1 MRKSTIKSLLLG
13 LLMTAGAS
21 SAWADGSK
29 RVLNSQNYES
39 ATATDWTCP
48 NGAASLETGDATY
61 GNYAK
66 CVPSGSG
73 NRSSYKSVTYD
84 YSPDAYV
91 DAELS
96 SKGYNI
102 EFDVML
108 RGGNVVE
115 RSVSQFI
122 VPTTGPNLANNS
134 AYEGEDYIF
143 SLSQPSLAAEGVN
156 AGIQA
161 GKTGKSLNTW
171 YVNDPKNSSTST
183 TIELAANAW
192 YHIKLVVTA
201 TSVSYSIM
209 QGTEEVGN
217 GSKPVTALPT
227 ITGFFDL
234 LGRGSGLLQFDNLDI
249 YDYTASVTVSVP
261 TFTFKKVAGANRV
274 YTIANPNGSGTLYYT
289 TAAADEA
296 PEVGSE
302 AYTST
307 TETSVDVSFAQSGTY
322 YAYVLHTNGTTT
334 SPVVSQAI
342 TAGEVTLAT
351 PIFTVTDMVLAEDG
365 FYYPQITFSSD
376 NSKIEGAPVATFDQT
391 SPYTFTGKGSF
402 TVTSSAEGYTSSS
415 ATYTVND
422 SYILKNT
429 IDFGALTADDFDTS
443 VWETATGSPR
453 DRWTNGSAQIPA
465 DVTYYKLLDS
475 SADCSAVLDGITI
488 TNGAQRQPEVYIG
501 YGLLTPYNQ
510 ISGNGNN
517 MNFTVNDTQ
526 TTDFVVYNGWNNYG
540 SGTFNTVLNGAAT
553 FGLYRFD
560 TMLRTIKVYSP
571 EETVTIGSAGYTTYV
586 TKSAVQIPSD
596 IEAFT
601 VDAITSKSVAL
612 GVVEKVPAGTPII
625 LKGEGTYTLPFIN
638 SADAEDVSS
647 NLLKAGPFAGDG
659 ATIYALAKKDVVGF
673 YPVAEGV
680 TVPAGK
686 AYIGV
691 EGEAPVKGYLALG
704 DEADAINNIAVEAAN
719 GAIYNIAGQKMESIK
734 NGGLYIVNGKKV
746 VVK

>member
-1 MRKSTIKSLLLG
+1 MCCVSVAFPVFL
-13 LLMTAGAS
+13 AGAREYTV
-21 SAWADGSK
+21 G
-29 RVLNSQNYES
+29 
-39 ATATDWTCP
+39 TDI
-48 NGAASLETGDATY
+48 ATY
-61 GNYAK
+61 GNYAR
-66 CVPSGSG
+66 VDVSGTG
-73 NRSSYKSVTYD
+73 NRSCYKSVSYD
-84 YSPDAYV
+84 YEPDGYTS
-91 DAELS
+91 AEMTT
-96 SKGYNI
+96 KGYVI
-102 EFDVML
+102 EFDL
-108 RGGNVVE
+108 RMAGGRQKD
-115 RSVSQFI
+115 RSAAQFI
-122 VPTTGPNLANNS
+122 VTTHTTEKGEPNPNLATNS
-134 AYEGEDYIF
+134 TYTGEDYIF
-143 SLSQPSLAAEGVN
+143 ALSQPTN
-156 AGIQA
+156 T
-161 GKTGKSLNTW
+161 TGGLETTW
-171 YVNDPKNSSTST
+171 YVNDLTNTNNSIT
-183 TIELAANAW
+183 LADAW
-192 YHIKLVVTA
+192 HHFKLTVTE
-201 TSVSYSIM
+201 TSVDYIITK
-209 QGTEEVGN
+209 GTETVKS
-217 GSKPVTALPT
+217 GSLAVSELPT
-227 ITGFFDL
+227 ITGFFGL
-234 LGRGSGLLQFDNLDI
+234 VGRTYGYLTFDNLDI
-249 YDYTASVTVSVP
+249 YDYTANVTVSVP

-351 PIFTVTDMVLAEDG
+351 PVFTVTDMVLAEDG

-376 NSKIEGAPVATFDQT
+376 NSKIEGAPVSTFDQT

-402 TVTSSAEGYTSSS
+402 TVTASADGYTSSS

-429 IDFGALTADDFDTS
+429 IDFGGLKADDFDTS

-501 YGLLTPYNQ
+501 YGLLTPYAA
-510 ISGNGNN
+510 ISGGNN
-517 MNFTVNDTQ
+517 FMNFTVNDAQ
-526 TTDFVVYNGWNNYG
+526 TTDFVVYDGWKDYG
-540 SGTFNTVLNGAAT
+540 EGTFNTVLNGTAT
-553 FGLYRFD
+553 FGLYRYD

-638 SADAEDVSS
+638 PADAEDVSS

-686 AYIGV
+686 AYIVV
-691 EGEAPVKGYLALG
+691 EEEEAPVKGYFALG

>member
-29 RVLNSQNYES
+29 RVLNSQDYET
-39 ATATDWTCP
+39 ATAADWTSP
-48 NGAASLETGDATY
+48 NGTVSFKTGDATY
-61 GNYAK
+61 GNYAR
-66 CVPSGSG
+66 VDVSGNG
-73 NRSSYKSVTYD
+73 NRSCYKYVSYD
-84 YSPDAYV
+84 YEPDGYTS
-91 DAELS
+91 AEMTT
-96 SKGYNI
+96 KGYVI
-102 EFDVML
+102 EFDL
-108 RGGNVVE
+108 RMAGGRQFD
-115 RSVSQFI
+115 RSAAQFI
-122 VPTTGPNLANNS
+122 VTTHTTEKGEPNPNLATNGTYS
-134 AYEGEDYIF
+134 GEDYIF
-143 SLSQPSLAAEGVN
+143 ALSQPTN
-156 AGIQA
+156 T
-161 GKTGKSLNTW
+161 TGGLETTW
-171 YVNDPKNSSTST
+171 YVNDLTNTNNSIT
-183 TIELAANAW
+183 LADAW
-192 YHIKLVVTA
+192 HHFKLTVTE
-201 TSVSYSIM
+201 TSVDFIITK
-209 QGTEEVGN
+209 GTETVKT
-217 GSKPVTALPT
+217 GSLAVSELPT
-227 ITGFFDL
+227 ITGFFGL
-234 LGRGSGLLQFDNLDI
+234 VGRTYGYLAFDNLDI

-274 YTIANPNGSGTLYYT
+274 YTIANPNGSGTMYYT

>member
-1 MRKSTIKSLLLG
+1 
-13 LLMTAGAS
+13 MTAGAS

-61 GNYAK
+61 GKYAK

-73 NRSSYKSVTYD
+73 NRSSYKSVTYA
-84 YSPDAYV
+84 YTPDAYV

-122 VPTTGPNLANNS
+122 VPTTGPNLATNN
-134 AYEGEDYIF
+134 AYTGGDYIF

-156 AGIQA
+156 AGKNA
-161 GKTGKSLNTW
+161 GSTGTSLTTW
-171 YVNDPKNSSTST
+171 YVNDLANSSST

-209 QGTEEVGN
+209 QGSTEVGT
-217 GSKPVTALPT
+217 GSKAVSALPT

-296 PEVGSE
+296 PEIGSE

-342 TAGEVTLAT
+342 TAGELTLAT
-351 PIFTVTDMVLAEDG
+351 PVFTVTDMVLAEDG
-365 FYYPQITFSSD
+365 YYYPQITFSS
-376 NSKIEGAPVATFDQT
+376 NNTAIEGAPTATFDQT

-402 TVTSSAEGYTSSS
+402 TVTASAEGYTSSS

-443 VWETATGSPR
+443 VWETATGAPR
-453 DRWTNGSAQIPA
+453 DRWTSGSAKIPA

-501 YGLLTPYNQ
+501 YGLLTPYTP
-510 ISGNGNN
+510 ISGSGNY

-540 SGTFNTVLNGAAT
+540 NGTFNTVLNGTTT
-553 FGLYRFD
+553 FGLYRYD

-596 IEAFT
+596 IEGFV
-601 VDAITSKSVAL
+601 VDAFKTDENGAKTGVTLSK
-612 GVVEKVPAGTPII
+612 VEKVPAGTPII
-625 LKGEGTYTLPFIN
+625 LRGEGTYTLPFIA
-638 SADAEDVSS
+638 SAEAEEIPV
-647 NLLKAGPFAGDG
+647 NLLKAGPVAGDG
-659 ATIYALAKKDVVGF
+659 TTIYALAKKSVVGF

-686 AYIGV
+686 AYIV
-691 EGEAPVKGYLALG
+691 VEEGEAPVKGYFALG

-746 VVK
+746 IVK

>member
-29 RVLNSQNYES
+29 RVLNSQDYET
-39 ATATDWTCP
+39 ATAADWTSP
-48 NGAASLETGDATY
+48 NGTVSFKTGDATY
-61 GNYAK
+61 GNYAR
-66 CVPSGSG
+66 VDVSGNG
-73 NRSSYKSVTYD
+73 NRSCYKYVSYD
-84 YSPDAYV
+84 YEPDGYTS
-91 DAELS
+91 AEMTT
-96 SKGYNI
+96 KGYVI
-102 EFDVML
+102 EFDL
-108 RGGNVVE
+108 RMAGGRQFD
-115 RSVSQFI
+115 RSAAQFI
-122 VPTTGPNLANNS
+122 VTTHTTEKGEPNPNLATNGTYS
-134 AYEGEDYIF
+134 GEDYIF
-143 SLSQPSLAAEGVN
+143 ALSQPTN
-156 AGIQA
+156 T
-161 GKTGKSLNTW
+161 TGGLETTW
-171 YVNDPKNSSTST
+171 YVNDLTNTNNSIT
-183 TIELAANAW
+183 LADAW
-192 YHIKLVVTA
+192 HHFKLTVTE
-201 TSVSYSIM
+201 TSVDFIITK
-209 QGTEEVGN
+209 GTETVKT
-217 GSKPVTALPT
+217 GSLAVSELPT
-227 ITGFFDL
+227 ITGFFGL
-234 LGRGSGLLQFDNLDI
+234 VGRTYGYLAFDNLDI
-249 YDYTASVTVSVP
+249 YDYTANVNVSVP

-296 PEVGSE
+296 PEIGSE

-342 TAGEVTLAT
+342 TAGELTLAT
-351 PIFTVTDMVLAEDG
+351 PVFTVTDMVLAEDG

-376 NSKIEGAPVATFDQT
+376 NSKIEGAPVSTFDQT

-429 IDFGALTADDFDTS
+429 IDFGDLKADDFDAN
-443 VWETATGSPR
+443 VWTTDTGSPR

-625 LKGEGTYTLPFIN
+625 LKGEGTYTLQFIN
-638 SADAEDVSS
+638 PADAEDVSS
-647 NLLKAGPFAGDG
+647 NLLKAGPFASDG

-686 AYIGV
+686 AYIKV

-719 GAIYNIAGQKMESIK
+719 GAIYNIAGQKMESMK
-734 NGGLYIVNGKKV
+734 NSGLYIVNGKKV
-746 VVK
+746 IIK

>member
-1 MRKSTIKSLLLG
+1 
-13 LLMTAGAS
+13 MTAGAS

-29 RVLNSQNYES
+29 RVLNSQDYET
-39 ATATDWTCP
+39 ATAADWTSP
-48 NGAASLETGDATY
+48 SGTVSFKTGDATY
-61 GNYAK
+61 GNYAR
-66 CVPSGSG
+66 VDVSGTG
-73 NRSSYKSVTYD
+73 NRSCYKSVSY
-84 YSPDAYV
+84 AYEPNGYTS
-91 DAELS
+91 AEMTT
-96 SKGYNI
+96 KGYVI
-102 EFDVML
+102 EFDL
-108 RGGNVVE
+108 RMAGGRQKD
-115 RSVSQFI
+115 RSAAQFI
-122 VPTTGPNLANNS
+122 VTTHTTEKGEPNPNLATNS
-134 AYEGEDYIF
+134 TYTGEDYIF
-143 SLSQPSLAAEGVN
+143 ALSQPTN
-156 AGIQA
+156 T
-161 GKTGKSLNTW
+161 TGGLETTW
-171 YVNDPKNSSTST
+171 YVNDLTNTNNSIT
-183 TIELAANAW
+183 LADAW
-192 YHIKLVVTA
+192 HHFKLTVTE
-201 TSVSYSIM
+201 TSVDYIITK
-209 QGTEEVGN
+209 GTETVKS
-217 GSKPVTALPT
+217 GSLAVSELPK
-227 ITGFFDL
+227 ITGFFGL
-234 LGRGSGLLQFDNLDI
+234 VGRTYGYLTFDNLDI
-249 YDYTASVTVSVP
+249 YDYTANVTVSVP

-351 PIFTVTDMVLAEDG
+351 PVFTVTDMVLAEDG

-376 NSKIEGAPVATFDQT
+376 NSKIEGAPVSTFDQT

-402 TVTSSAEGYTSSS
+402 TVTASADGYTSSS

-429 IDFGALTADDFDTS
+429 IDFGDLKADDFDTS

-501 YGLLTPYNQ
+501 YGLLTPYAA
-510 ISGNGNN
+510 ISGGNN
-517 MNFTVNDTQ
+517 FMNFTVNDAQ
-526 TTDFVVYNGWNNYG
+526 TTDFVVYDGWKDYG
-540 SGTFNTVLNGAAT
+540 EGTFNTVLNGTAT
-553 FGLYRFD
+553 FGLYRYD

-586 TKSAVQIPSD
+586 TKSAVQIPSG

-625 LKGEGTYTLPFIN
+625 LKGEGTYTLQFIN
-638 SADAEDVSS
+638 PADAEDVSS
-647 NLLKAGPFAGDG
+647 NLLKAGPFASDG

-686 AYIGV
+686 AYIEV
-691 EGEAPVKGYLALG
+691 EKEEAPVKGYLALG
-704 DEADAINNIAVEAAN
+704 DGADAINNIAVEAAN

-746 VVK
+746 LVK

>member
-1 MRKSTIKSLLLG
+1 M
-13 LLMTAGAS
+13 
-21 SAWADGSK
+21 
-29 RVLNSQNYES
+29 
-39 ATATDWTCP
+39 
-48 NGAASLETGDATY
+48 
-61 GNYAK
+61 
-66 CVPSGSG
+66 
-73 NRSSYKSVTYD
+73 
-84 YSPDAYV
+84 
-91 DAELS
+91 
-96 SKGYNI
+96 
-102 EFDVML
+102 
-108 RGGNVVE
+108 
-115 RSVSQFI
+115 
-122 VPTTGPNLANNS
+122 
-134 AYEGEDYIF
+134 
-143 SLSQPSLAAEGVN
+143 
-156 AGIQA
+156 
-161 GKTGKSLNTW
+161 
-171 YVNDPKNSSTST
+171 
-183 TIELAANAW
+183 
-192 YHIKLVVTA
+192 
-201 TSVSYSIM
+201 
-209 QGTEEVGN
+209 
-217 GSKPVTALPT
+217 
-227 ITGFFDL
+227 
-234 LGRGSGLLQFDNLDI
+234 
-249 YDYTASVTVSVP
+249 TVSVP

-307 TETSVDVSFAQSGTY
+307 TEISVDVSFAQSGTY

-415 ATYTVND
+415 VTYTVND

-647 NLLKAGPFAGDG
+647 NLLKAGPFEGDG

-686 AYIGV
+686 AYIEV
-691 EGEAPVKGYLALG
+691 EKEEAPVKGYFALG